1 MVPSDT
7 MAMAIIGTVGMLLY
21 GRDDL
26 CNGSYSER
34 AAHGSCS
41 VEWQTTDDDSGLMG
55 ELELLHLPKG
65 T

>member
-1 MVPSDT
+1 MDA
-7 MAMAIIGTVGMLLY
+7 MICAMAAIPNAPL
-21 GRDDL
+21 
-26 CNGSYSER
+26 S
-34 AAHGSCS
+34 AHGSCS